1 MRRIKRFG
9 LLVAVSFCLFGLLSG
24 MTVMKAEAGDYIG
37 DYCWNFTSSTGTLGI
52 IKLGIS
58 HLGGGHYLCSG
69 INSITHPVSVQFP
82 THGNVEFIGNKI
94 IITLSFQEK
103 NYGSPGEDTLGIGM
117 LTITLDPQT
126 LNGTFESISVYYSD
140 DKGITSGTVT
150 YSSTCQ

>member
-1 MRRIKRFG
+1 MRRIKRFV
-9 LLVAVSFCLFGLLSG
+9 LLVAVSFCLFGFLAG
-24 MTVMKAEAGDYIG
+24 TTVMKAEAGDYIG

-69 INSITHPVSVQFP
+69 INSITHPVSVQVP

-103 NYGSPGEDTLGIGM
+103 NYGSAAGNALGLGM
-117 LTITLDPQT
+117 LTITLDQT
-126 LNGTFESISVYYSD
+126 LNGTFEGISVYA
-140 DKGITSGTVT
+140 DKTEMLNGTVT